1 MNKKIKSLL
10 LILLI
15 MLIPLSLG
23 FTTTTSKLTKPQK
36 VYRVYLKG
44 KYIGLIESKSELE
57 KYINRKEEEVKKK
70 YNVDKVYTPKD
81 LEIKQEYTY
90 NNNIY
95 TVEEIYEKIKDISPL
110 TINGYR
116 VRIGGVT
123 KTQVDSEKVKTD
135 AQTIYV
141 IDKDVFT
148 NSAVNTAKAFITS
161 DLYDA
166 YANKT
171 QAEIKETGSLI
182 ENIYIKNK
190 ISISK
195 QRIPIDKKIYLDEE
209 ELSKYLLF
217 GTTEEQSNY
226 VVQPGDTIE
235 KVAFNNQMSTEELM
249 IANNDITDVKT
260 LLYPGQNL
268 KVGIVQPQVDVVEED
283 YIIKDEDKQYTTE
296 TQEDPNQYTDY
307 QEVRQAGANGKNR
320 VTQQIQKVNGVTV
333 NTVTIETKVL
343 KEPIKEIIV
352 KGTKRRASAA
362 YGSPVAISGNWGW
375 PATCGSPSSI
385 SSGYGYRWG
394 SLHDGNDIAGCGYGS
409 AIFAANAGTVK
420 ESGYHSIN
428 GQYIVIDHHNGIYT
442 YYGHLSQRY
451 VSQNDTVSKGQVIG
465 AMGNT
470 GVAYGVH
477 LHFGAYSG
485 YPLRYGSGG
494 NSFNSMALYS

>member
-1 MNKKIKSLL
+1 MKKINI
-10 LILLI
+10 LILISIFL
-15 MLIPLSLG
+15 LPFSLG
-23 FTTTTSKLTKPQK
+23 FKPIKLNEPQK

-44 KYIGLIESKSELE
+44 ESLGLIKSKDELNKYIDKQQATIKSKYGVQTVYAPSDL
-57 KYINRKEEEVKKK
+57 KIVKE
-70 YNVDKVYTPKD
+70 
-81 LEIKQEYTY
+81 ITY
-90 NNNIY
+90 SNDILS
-95 TVEEIYEKIKDISPL
+95 TKEIYNRIKDISPF

-123 KTQVDSEKVKTD
+123 KTLADSKKVKTKE
-135 AQTIYV
+135 QTIYV
-141 IDKDVFT
+141 IKKDTFT
-148 NSAVNTAKAFITS
+148 KAASNTAKAFVTS
-161 DLYDA
+161 ELYEA
-166 YANKT
+166 YANKS
-171 QAEIKETGSLI
+171 QAEIKEVGSLI

-190 ISISK
+190 IFISK
-195 QRIPIDKKIYLDEE
+195 QRIPINKKIYLEEE

-217 GTTEEQSNY
+217 GTTKEQSNY
-226 VVQPGDTIE
+226 VVKNGDTID
-235 KVAFNNQMSTEELM
+235 KVAFDNKMSAEELI
-249 IANNDITDVKT
+249 IANNDITDAKT
-260 LLYPGQNL
+260 LLYPGQIL
-268 KVGIVQPQVDVVEED
+268 KVGVVQPQIDVVEED

-296 TQEDPNQYTDY
+296 TQEDPSQYTDY
-307 QEVRQAGANGKNR
+307 QKVKQAGINGKNR
-320 VTQQIQKVNGVTV
+320 VTQQVQKVNGVEV

-343 KEPIKEIIV
+343 KESIKEIIV

-362 YGSPVAISGNWGW
+362 YGTPVAISGNWGW

-385 SSGYGYRWG
+385 SSRYGYRWG

-420 ESGYHSIN
+420 ESSYHSIN

-451 VSQNDTVSKGQVIG
+451 VNENQTVSKGQVIG

-470 GVAYGVH
+470 GVAFGVH

-494 NSFNSMALYS
+494 NSFNSMSLYS